1 MIVKNIFTFR
11 SVKFRKAGSDID
23 KRTGEPYTFGDRY
36 AVKFDKVLEDE
47 LLEFEINVSVEETAL
62 IEKLQT
68 LKPYQEIVF
77 HLELRVY
84 RDTIRLKIID
94 VSAIE
99 NETEESKH
107 RLKQF
112 KLFNLL

>member
-1 MIVKNIFTFR
+1 MIIENTFIFR
-11 SVKFRKAGSDID
+11 SMVFKKAGSGID
-23 KRTGEPYTFGDRY
+23 GKTGNQYSFGDRY
-36 AVKFDKVLEDE
+36 AVRFDRVVEDE
-47 LLEFEINVSVEETAL
+47 LLEFEINVYVEETAL

-84 RDTIRLKIID
+84 RDTIRLKIVD

-99 NETEESKH
+99 NESEESKH

-112 KLFNLL
+112 KLFN